1 MKRFVLAISVVIAGL
16 APSVAQAGNL
26 QNLAGTSWKTLFRT
40 SIQFGTNGKVSGFAG
55 CNRFG
60 GTYSQKGNRIRIG
73 RVFTTKMACPA
84 RQMSR
89 EFLMLRKL
97 KEIRRFTGTRAKIIF
112 YDQRNQRSLTLLP
125 KRK

>member
-1 MKRFVLAISVVIAGL
+1 MKRFALAIFVLVTGL
-16 APSVAQAGNL
+16 APSIAHAGNL

-60 GTYSQKGNRIRIG
+60 GTYSQKGNHVRIS

-97 KEIRRFTGTRAKIIF
+97 KEIRKFTGTREKIIF
-112 YDQRNQRSLTLLP
+112 YDQRNRRSLTLLP